1 MSRGYLDANYLY
13 AHLRQPRDIPDPR
26 VTEWGQR
33 VLDEIEGHG
42 AVISALVIDELL
54 YRMFLAWLGDDGHRD
69 PLSLYRKNPSE
80 VARSM
85 SVRLEVLWN
94 ALDVLHLEL
103 AITDQA
109 VVDRARALLADPGLA
124 PRDAFHAAHALE
136 SRCEMIVSS
145 DEAFDNVDGLV
156 RLGPMPRAV

>member
-13 AHLRQPRDIPDPR
+13 AHLRQPRGTPDPR
-26 VTEWGQR
+26 VTEWRQR
-33 VLDEIEGHG
+33 VLNETKGHG

-69 PLSLYRKNPSE
+69 PLSFYRKNPAE

-85 SVRLEVLWN
+85 SVRVEVLWN
-94 ALDVLHLEL
+94 ALDALHLEL
-103 AITDQA
+103 AIIDQA
-109 VVDRARALLADPGLA
+109 VVDRARTLLLNPGLA

-145 DEAFDNVDGLV
+145 DEAFDDVEGVV
-156 RLGPMPRAV
+156 RLGPMPPVF

>member
-1 MSRGYLDANYLY
+1 MSRGYLDTNYLY
-13 AHLRQPRDIPDPR
+13 AHLRQPRDRPDPR

-33 VLDEIEGHG
+33 VLNAIEAHE
-42 AVISALVIDELL
+42 AVISALVIDELV

-69 PLSLYRKNPSE
+69 PLSFYRKNPSE

-85 SVRLEVLWN
+85 NVRLELVWN
-94 ALDVLHLEL
+94 ALDMLHLEL

-109 VVDRARALLADPGLA
+109 VVDRVRTLLVNPGLP

-136 SRCEMIVSS
+136 SRCEVIVSS
-145 DEAFDNVDGLV
+145 DEAFDDVEGLV
-156 RLGPMPRAV
+156 RLGPIPHAG